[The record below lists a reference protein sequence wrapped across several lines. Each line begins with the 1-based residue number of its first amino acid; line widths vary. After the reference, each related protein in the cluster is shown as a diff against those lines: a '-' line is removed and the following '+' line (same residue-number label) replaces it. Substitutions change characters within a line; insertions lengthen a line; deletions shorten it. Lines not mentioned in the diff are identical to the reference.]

1 MNTKIASENFYRKT
15 IGEII
20 KTITEIES
28 KTEMFRNN
36 RPVDKNELN
45 DVSYQGGTEL
55 GLSLR
60 EIKDRL
66 EQLNN
71 NIV

>member
-1 MNTKIASENFYRKT
+1 MNTKTVSENFYRKT
-15 IGEII
+15 IVEII
-20 KTITEIES
+20 KIITEIDS
-28 KTEMFRNN
+28 KTEMIRNN
-36 RPVDKNELN
+36 RPIDKTEPI
-45 DVSYQGGTEL
+45 DASYQGGTEL

-71 NIV
+71 NIA

>member
-20 KTITEIES
+20 KIITEIES

-36 RPVDKNELN
+36 RPIDKLEPVDP
-45 DVSYQGGTEL
+45 SYQGGTEL

-66 EQLNN
+66 EELNY